1 MEGECAYDSVLTFIS
16 LNFFF
21 FFFFF
26 FFVHLGN
33 NDLSWKLK
41 RFFKNAPRSIRGA
54 IFWN

>member
-16 LNFFF
+16 LNSIFFF
-21 FFFFF
+21 FVFL
-26 FFVHLGN
+26 FVHLGN
-33 NDLSWKLK
+33 NDLRLKLK

>member
-1 MEGECAYDSVLTFIS
+1 MEGECAYDSVLTLIS
-16 LNFFF
+16 LNSIFFS
-21 FFFFF
+21 FFF